1 MSDTK
6 MSEEDI
12 FKDVINPRSRSIL
25 EQVVQRSGLDK
36 QRILDDFNE
45 KVQSP
50 YVIKS
55 IKPED
60 NKTVEQARQDYVA
73 GVLISKYNKRSPVSI
88 FDVIPLGHQGV
99 RVTKTK
105 KRVDTVVAVVKN
117 TANAEAPKIKAITF
131 WDKEA
136 ENISSGI
143 EFGSSYRN
151 VMLSQNI
158 QTGNLSG
165 DNRSRFENPE
175 DLNIDDIY
183 KNLGITRSGYKE
195 LFKNPT
201 KLNNMGYAIEEDIKM
216 FEGFVKRYSE
226 GLKKTANPEQPHDS
240 DYWRQYRI
248 HIKDAEGNLQTQEI
262 LPDGL
267 VVEEEIS
274 CWVPKDQAGIEEG
287 SLVQVIGIAKLG
299 KDNQTGNLQ
308 VNFNAYHV
316 RVLVAPES
324 EGL

>member
-25 EQVVQRSGLDK
+25 EQVVQRSGLSKD
-36 QRILDDFNE
+36 RILADFNE
-45 KVQSP
+45 KVESP

-55 IKPED
+55 IKPET

-117 TANAEAPKIKAITF
+117 TAKEEAPSIKAITF

-136 ENISSGI
+136 EDISSGI

-299 KDNQTGNLQ
+299 KDNQSGNLQ

-316 RVLVAPES
+316 RVLIAPES